1 MADRA
6 EIETHPTPEQARAME
21 YVAAAE
27 REAAIIPDIPAST
40 ATRKIGKAAIIGA
53 GTMGG
58 GIAMSLANIG
68 IPVALLDA
76 SQEALDRG
84 IDRVRQN
91 YATTVSRGRLDQA
104 TMDKRMGLFK
114 GALDYSALADAD
126 LIIEAVF
133 EEISLKQ
140 EIFKKLDAIAKPG
153 AILATNTSGLDIDQI
168 AAVTKRPEDVI
179 GAHFF
184 SPANVQRLLEVV
196 RASKTAKDVIATV
209 MKLGRDMGKVSVL
222 ARIYDGF
229 IGNALLRHY
238 SREAH
243 FLLEEGATPQQVDK
257 ALTDFGFAMG
267 IFAVHDLAGNDV
279 GYHTR
284 KKQMATRPNDRR
296 YSDLILMLCEMGR
309 LGQKTGAG
317 WYRYDKGGRTPIPD
331 PVVEELIM
339 SESKRHRIERKP
351 ISDEDIIK
359 RCLYGMVNEG
369 ARVLEKSIAQRPSDI
384 DICYVTG
391 YGFPKWR
398 GGPMYY
404 ADMVGLRHVYEEI
417 ERFHA
422 KHGYWWEP
430 APLLKQLT
438 KNGKRFADLQGGSKK
453 VAAE

>member
-6 EIETHPTPEQARAME
+6 EIEAHPTPEQTRAME

-40 ATRKIGKAAIIGA
+40 TTRKIGKAAIIGA

-68 IPVALLDA
+68 IPVTLLDA

-84 IDRVRQN
+84 IDRVRHN

-309 LGQKTGAG
+309 LGRRLARAG
-317 WYRYDKGGRTPIPD
+317 IVMTRAAAHRSPIPWSRSSSCRNQNVTASSENRSPMKILSNAASTAWSTRARVFWRRASPSGRAISIYVTS
-331 PVVEELIM
+331 PVTASRNGAAAQCIM
-339 SESKRHRIERKP
+339 PIWLVLEMSTKTSNVSTPSMVIGGNRHR
-351 ISDEDIIK
+351 
-359 RCLYGMVNEG
+359 Y
-369 ARVLEKSIAQRPSDI
+369 
-384 DICYVTG
+384 
-391 YGFPKWR
+391 
-398 GGPMYY
+398 
-404 ADMVGLRHVYEEI
+404 
-417 ERFHA
+417 
-422 KHGYWWEP
+422 
-430 APLLKQLT
+430 
-438 KNGKRFADLQGGSKK
+438 
-453 VAAE
+453 

>member
-1 MADRA
+1 
-6 EIETHPTPEQARAME
+6 
-21 YVAAAE
+21 
-27 REAAIIPDIPAST
+27 
-40 ATRKIGKAAIIGA
+40 
-53 GTMGG
+53 
-58 GIAMSLANIG
+58 
-68 IPVALLDA
+68 
-76 SQEALDRG
+76 
-84 IDRVRQN
+84 
-91 YATTVSRGRLDQA
+91 
-104 TMDKRMGLFK
+104 MDKRMGLFK
-114 GALDYSALADAD
+114 GALDYSALAGAD

-284 KKQMATRPNDRR
+284 KKQ
-296 YSDLILMLCEMGR
+296 I
-309 LGQKTGAG
+309 
-317 WYRYDKGGRTPIPD
+317 
-331 PVVEELIM
+331 
-339 SESKRHRIERKP
+339 
-351 ISDEDIIK
+351 
-359 RCLYGMVNEG
+359 
-369 ARVLEKSIAQRPSDI
+369 
-384 DICYVTG
+384 
-391 YGFPKWR
+391 
-398 GGPMYY
+398 
-404 ADMVGLRHVYEEI
+404 
-417 ERFHA
+417 
-422 KHGYWWEP
+422 
-430 APLLKQLT
+430 
-438 KNGKRFADLQGGSKK
+438 
-453 VAAE
+453 